1 MSHSPADASDR
12 SLSETENKVTLRCG
26 PAATRYTGTWRLGHK
41 TELEKCVD
49 NLSRFFRARLRR
61 HHSNSAKCERRLG
74 RYQLARIELITSLV
88 FGLNLFEG
96 LAASSNIPSSR
107 YLLGPV
113 HRRSS
118 HRADARTR
126 AGTTGSTCRVP
137 GRAGRNGEACIQ
149 ELYRWL
155 ESSFR
160 RAAVNSRTAFAAAGR
175 CSSNLGLKMAY
186 RCQAPF
192 EEGRGST

>member
-137 GRAGRNGEACIQ
+137 GRAGPEWRSVHPRAVSLAREQLPQGGCQ
-149 ELYRWL
+149 LTYR
-155 ESSFR
+155 FCGGGPM
-160 RAAVNSRTAFAAAGR
+160 FKQ
-175 CSSNLGLKMAY
+175 LGI
-186 RCQAPF
+186 
-192 EEGRGST
+192 